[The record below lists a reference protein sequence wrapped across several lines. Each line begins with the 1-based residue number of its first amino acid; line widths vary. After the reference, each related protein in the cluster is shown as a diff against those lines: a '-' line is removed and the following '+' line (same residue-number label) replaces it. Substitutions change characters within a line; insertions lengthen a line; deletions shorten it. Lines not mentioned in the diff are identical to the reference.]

1 LKIEGKK
8 QPKPR
13 KDERDILNILP
24 ATDKEGFP
32 YSMGK
37 FLTQV
42 LHPSAVCVALPA
54 ALRLRLFQRITIW
67 QAPELHYAVLK
78 EADTSFG

>member
-1 LKIEGKK
+1 
-8 QPKPR
+8 
-13 KDERDILNILP
+13 
-24 ATDKEGFP
+24 
-32 YSMGK
+32 MGK